1 MRHLQGFIN
10 YTIHGN
16 VGSYLDVIRAAT
28 RIQISVPHSCVQ
40 PAAAMANQQAGPALP
55 AFVYRIS
62 TADEWAELQRA
73 GATLGGDLDRST
85 GCIHLSDISQV
96 SPNPNTAWFPPAYA
110 LPNFTKFVKSY
121 YPAWTDLGCYFF
133 SKWGVVWNL
142 GLAIQFSNLWLG
154 ASQCCLE
161 MLFVDFTHRC
171 VMLFQKSN
179 PFYDRSFCW
188 TSWWQ
193 YAGAG

>member
-133 SKWGVVWNL
+133 FLMRCSVESGIGHPVLKSMTWSKSMLSGDAVR
-142 GLAIQFSNLWLG
+142 WLH
-154 ASQCCLE
+154 
-161 MLFVDFTHRC
+161 T
-171 VMLFQKSN
+171 
-179 PFYDRSFCW
+179 
-188 TSWWQ
+188 
-193 YAGAG
+193 

>member
-1 MRHLQGFIN
+1 MMKFNKTTIDFFLILHLFIFKHFVYIFFNHVRAGVRHLRGFIN

-40 PAAAMANQQAGPALP
+40 PAAAMANQAGPALP

-96 SPNPNTAWFPPAYA
+96 SPNPNTA
-110 LPNFTKFVKSY
+110 
-121 YPAWTDLGCYFF
+121 
-133 SKWGVVWNL
+133 
-142 GLAIQFSNLWLG
+142 
-154 ASQCCLE
+154 
-161 MLFVDFTHRC
+161 
-171 VMLFQKSN
+171 
-179 PFYDRSFCW
+179 
-188 TSWWQ
+188 
-193 YAGAG
+193 